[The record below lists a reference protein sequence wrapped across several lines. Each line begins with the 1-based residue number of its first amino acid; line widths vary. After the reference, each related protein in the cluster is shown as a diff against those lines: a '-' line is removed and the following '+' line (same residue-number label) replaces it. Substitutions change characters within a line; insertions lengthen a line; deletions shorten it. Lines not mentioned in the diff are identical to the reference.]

1 MGNKTSVV
9 DVRRK
14 TRFFMIENDALAI
27 IGSVGRTAFC
37 LYCAL
42 MRYANQHG
50 ECFPTIARLAAD
62 IDTSVRTVQY
72 ELRKLEEAGYI
83 TTTDVLDGPS
93 IYTVHDPSTL
103 AASGANPEA
112 CNPAPTSEPMHD
124 GDCTGATCCTTPV
137 QSVAPVAS
145 PPTPPI
151 NTPVTES
158 KLQRDSVPVSLVE
171 QDPVNKTNTLAT
183 REISRALSADASP
196 ACKTW
201 AAYCEAFVARYGV
214 PPTRN
219 AKVNGQIAQF
229 LKRIP
234 HDDAPC
240 VAAFY
245 VRNSDAFY
253 VKAAHSVGLLLRD
266 AEKLH
271 VEWQRGRRV
280 TTQEA
285 RDVDRLESTFEMLD
299 RVAAKIGRA
308 KMGPIE

>member
-1 MGNKTSVV
+1 MSDGGHV

-14 TRFFMIENDALAI
+14 TRFFMVENAALAI
-27 IGSVGRTAFC
+27 ITDVGRTAFC

-42 MRYANQHG
+42 LRYANQQG
-50 ECFPTIARLAAD
+50 TCYPTVSRLASD
-62 IDTSVRTVQY
+62 IAASVRTVQY
-72 ELRKLEEAGYI
+72 ELRKLEEAGYL
-83 TTTDVLDGPS
+83 TVTDVVDGPS
-93 IYTVHDPSTL
+93 IYLVHDPSDRTH
-103 AASGANPEA
+103 AGNSAVCNSEERAEDNPTEL
-112 CNPAPTSEPMHD
+112 
-124 GDCTGATCCTTPV
+124 CTGAIDCTTPV
-137 QSVAPVAS
+137 QPAAPVAS